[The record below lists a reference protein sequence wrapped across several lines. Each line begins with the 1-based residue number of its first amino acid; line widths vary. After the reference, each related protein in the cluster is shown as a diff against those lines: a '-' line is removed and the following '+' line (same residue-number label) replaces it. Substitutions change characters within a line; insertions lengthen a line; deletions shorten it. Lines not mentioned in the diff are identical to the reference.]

1 VRTKTPE
8 QSEKIL
14 SAAARLFATQR
25 FHEARMEDIASAAGV
40 GKGTLYR
47 YFKDKEELFLA
58 LLDRAAAGLR
68 KRIDEGLA
76 AAAGPRARLVAMIDG
91 ILEYFDAYPYLFDLL
106 QHAEA
111 RQHSGTLVNWQKM
124 RIANIQRSLEILEDG
139 RRAGLWDV
147 PDPETPVLMLLG
159 GLRAVLRFGSSPR
172 PARLAQRI
180 IEDFLHGASR
190 RQPARI
196 PPKS

>member
-1 VRTKTPE
+1 MRTKTLE
-8 QSEKIL
+8 QAEKIL

-25 FHEARMEDIASAAGV
+25 FHEARMEDIAASAGV

-58 LLDRAAAGLR
+58 LLDRAATGLQQR
-68 KRIDEGLA
+68 LNEGLD
-76 AAAGPRARLVAMIDG
+76 AAAGPRARLEAMIGG
-91 ILEYFDAYPYLFDLL
+91 ILDYFDTYPYLFDLI

-111 RQHSGTLVNWQKM
+111 RQHSGTLVNWQKI
-124 RIANIQRSLEILEDG
+124 RVANIQRTLEILEEG

-159 GLRAVLRFGSSPR
+159 GLRAVLRFGSQPR
-172 PARLAQRI
+172 PNNLAQRI
-180 IEDFLHGASR
+180 VEDFLHGASR
-190 RQPARI
+190 RPHARHS
-196 PPKS
+196 PN